1 MAEQSLTVIMGGAQR
16 AQTDEDLLPEQSE
29 REAIEERI
37 RQAHAAI
44 SEWEAKRD
52 ELATLISG
60 GIDMLAKWGINPVAF
75 KAARKYAAMEPA
87 KRASIDASYA
97 ICRQALGVPLQ
108 QDLPL
113 E

>member
-1 MAEQSLTVIMGGAQR
+1 
-16 AQTDEDLLPEQSE
+16 
-29 REAIEERI
+29 
-37 RQAHAAI
+37 
-44 SEWEAKRD
+44 
-52 ELATLISG
+52 
-60 GIDMLAKWGINPVAF
+60 MLAKWGINPVAF